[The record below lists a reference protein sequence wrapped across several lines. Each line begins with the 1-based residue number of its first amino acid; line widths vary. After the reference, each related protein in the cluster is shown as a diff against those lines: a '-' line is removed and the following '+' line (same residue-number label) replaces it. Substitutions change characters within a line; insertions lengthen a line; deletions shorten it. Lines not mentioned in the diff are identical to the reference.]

1 MGRDPAHELRSS
13 VTGGG
18 RQQRQDLCHRS
29 DISHFRCILG
39 YFGLYSIKMAA
50 IFVTMDLDIAMSM
63 ASLTNI
69 RYDGQPMQWKQH
81 NAVQILADGWL
92 NLNFSSGGDQIS
104 EVNFYRARWISSLC
118 KLHNRIHHHL
128 HHREET
134 VSSLQLLSLSSS
146 SALQSSSSS
155 SQWWSGSRWRKLSA
169 LTLSP
174 MSGLWAKRCL
184 RAGPCFHNDDVIY
197 FHDDVG
203 DIGDDFGESVCCDWY
218 FKLLYLHRSESGAVV
233 IWANP
238 RCHNLLSLNQHVW
251 HWQYRWQYQQ
261 HFTNLVQIL
270 DNIRTN
276 WFVHHSSIEE

>member
-1 MGRDPAHELRSS
+1 
-13 VTGGG
+13 
-18 RQQRQDLCHRS
+18 
-29 DISHFRCILG
+29 
-39 YFGLYSIKMAA
+39 MAA

-69 RYDGQPMQWKQH
+69 RYDGQPMQWKQQSWQH

-134 VSSLQLLSLSSS
+134 VPSLQLHRHRHHHQL
-146 SALQSSSSS
+146 
-155 SQWWSGSRWRKLSA
+155 
-169 LTLSP
+169 
-174 MSGLWAKRCL
+174 CNHHH
-184 RAGPCFHNDDVIY
+184 HNGDQD
-197 FHDDVG
+197 HDDGSWVLWPSHQWVDSEQSAAWEQVLVSTMTMIFISTMMLVILVMILKKVFVVTG
-203 DIGDDFGESVCCDWY
+203 GISN
-218 FKLLYLHRSESGAVV
+218 LHRSESGAVV

-276 WFVHHSSIEE
+276 WFVHYSSIEGYIQNMDTWHKLYESISFVTTQRKSVKTQKCKGFHIRHK